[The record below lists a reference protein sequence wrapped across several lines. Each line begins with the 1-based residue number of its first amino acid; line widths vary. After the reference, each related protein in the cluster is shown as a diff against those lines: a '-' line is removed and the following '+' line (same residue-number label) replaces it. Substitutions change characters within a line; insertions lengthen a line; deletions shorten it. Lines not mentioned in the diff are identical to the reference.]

1 MFIFRGEVNK
11 AAFDKSG
18 AAVLEVTKIFLL
30 DVGADFVT
38 KIFDYFSDLIYQK
51 IIALLGDF
59 FGVMN
64 ATGYDLFGM
73 PWVRQI
79 VQLFSNLGWALFVV
93 GIIVALFEFAIE
105 SQNGRGDP
113 KALALNIIKGF
124 FAVNLFCNVPVQLYG
139 LAVSLQSSMS
149 ADMTGL
155 ISPEGSGTLLNACLD
170 VINGFLFGPLLG
182 ILIAVMMGYAII
194 KVFFASIKR
203 GGILLIQIAIGS
215 LYMFSVPRGFNDGFV
230 MWVKQVIATC
240 LTAFLQSTMLVC
252 GLILFKDH
260 WLLGLGIML
269 AAGEI
274 PRIAGMFGLETS
286 VRPNINGVINT
297 AQSAVHLKQ
306 MVTTVAKK

>member
-1 MFIFRGEVNK
+1 
-11 AAFDKSG
+11 
-18 AAVLEVTKIFLL
+18 LEVTKIFLL

-73 PWVRQI
+73 PWVQQI

-93 GIIVALFEFAIE
+93 GIVVALFEFAIE

-182 ILIAVMMGYAII
+182 ILIAVMMGYSVI

-252 GLILFKDH
+252 GLILFKDY

-306 MVTTVAKK
+306 MVTAVSKK

>member
-1 MFIFRGEVNK
+1 M
-11 AAFDKSG
+11 S
-18 AAVLEVTKIFLL
+18 KIFLL

-73 PWVRQI
+73 PWVQQI

-93 GIIVALFEFAIE
+93 GIVVALFEFAIE

-124 FAVNLFCNVPVQLYG
+124 FAVNLFCVVPVQLYG
-139 LAVSLQSSMS
+139 FTVALQSSMS
-149 ADMTGL
+149 SDMTGL
-155 ISPEGSGTLLNACLD
+155 IAPEGSGTLLNACLD

-182 ILIAVMMGYAII
+182 ILIAVMMGYAVI
-194 KVFFASIKR
+194 KVFFSSIKR
-203 GGILLIQIAIGS
+203 GGILLIQISVGAM
-215 LYMFSVPRGFNDGFV
+215 YMFSVPRGYTDGFI
-230 MWVKQVIATC
+230 MWIKQVIATC
-240 LTAFLQSTMLVC
+240 LTAFLQSTMLIC

-260 WLLGLGIML
+260 WLLGLGVML

-274 PRIAGMFGLETS
+274 PRIAGLFGLETAA
-286 VRPNINGVINT
+286 RPNINGVINT
-297 AQSAVHLKQ
+297 AQSAVHLVK
-306 MVTTVAKK
+306 MIKK

>member
-1 MFIFRGEVNK
+1 VE
-11 AAFDKSG
+11 
-18 AAVLEVTKIFLL
+18 KIFFL

-182 ILIAVMMGYAII
+182 ILIAVMMGYSVI

-215 LYMFSVPRGFNDGFV
+215 LYMFSVPRGYTDGFTQLG
-230 MWVKQVIATC
+230 KQTIAIC
-240 LTAFLQSTMLVC
+240 FTAFLQT
-252 GLILFKDH
+252 LILYIGLGVLQSQL
-260 WLLGLGIML
+260 LLGLGLMFS
-269 AAGEI
+269 ATEV
-274 PRIAGMFGLETS
+274 PRIAQQFGLESSAKGNLMSS
-286 VRPNINGVINT
+286 VY
-297 AQSAVHLKQ
+297 AMQSAVTITK
-306 MVTTVAKK
+306 TIRSSIK

>member
-1 MFIFRGEVNK
+1 M
-11 AAFDKSG
+11 S
-18 AAVLEVTKIFLL
+18 KIFLL

-73 PWVRQI
+73 PWIRQI
-79 VQLFSNLGWALFVV
+79 VQLFQNLGWALFIV
-93 GIIVALFEFAIE
+93 GIVVALFDFAIE

-113 KALALNIIKGF
+113 KTLALNIIKGF
-124 FAVNLFCNVPVQLYG
+124 FAVNLFCVVPVQLYG
-139 LAVSLQSSMS
+139 FTVSLQSSMS
-149 ADMTGL
+149 SDMTGL
-155 ISPEGSGTLLNACLD
+155 IAPEGSGTLLNACLD

-182 ILIAVMMGYAII
+182 ILIAVMMGYSVI

-203 GGILLIQIAIGS
+203 GGILLIQIAVGS
-215 LYMFSVPRGFNDGFV
+215 MYMFSVPRGYTDGFI
-230 MWVKQVIATC
+230 MWIKQVIATC
-240 LTAFLQSTMLVC
+240 LTAFLQSTMLIC

-260 WLLGLGIML
+260 WLLGLGVML

-274 PRIAGMFGLETS
+274 PRIAGLFGLETAA
-286 VRPNINGVINT
+286 RPNINGVINT
-297 AQSAVHLKQ
+297 AQSAVHLVK
-306 MVTTVAKK
+306 MIKK

>member
-1 MFIFRGEVNK
+1 M
-11 AAFDKSG
+11 
-18 AAVLEVTKIFLL
+18 TKIFLL
-30 DVGADFVT
+30 DVVADFVK
-38 KIFDYFSDLIYQK
+38 KIFDYFSDLLYQK
-51 IIALLGDF
+51 IIELLGNF

-73 PWVRQI
+73 PWVKQI
-79 VQLFSNLGWALFVV
+79 VQLFSNFGWALYIV
-93 GIIVALFEFAIE
+93 GIVVALFDFAIE

-124 FAVNLFCNVPVQLYG
+124 FAVNLFCTVPVQLYG
-139 LAVSLQSSMS
+139 FTVSLQSSMS

-170 VINGFLFGPLLG
+170 ILNGFLFGPLLG
-182 ILIAVMMGYAII
+182 ILIAIMMGYAII

-203 GGILLIQIAIGS
+203 GGILLIQIAVGA
-215 LYMFSVPRGFNDGFV
+215 LYMFSVPRGYMDGFI
-230 MWVKQVIATC
+230 MWIKQVIATC

-252 GLILFKDH
+252 GLILFKDY
-260 WLLGLGIML
+260 WLLGLGVML

-274 PRIAGMFGLETS
+274 PRIAGLFGLETAA
-286 VRPNINGVINT
+286 RPNINGVINT

-306 MVTTVAKK
+306 MVTSVAKK